1 MARAAASRLTATA
14 ASSATVSS
22 LPPSIPL
29 PPLLLHPILTPTANP
44 FTSASACYSPA
55 ILPPLPPSRGS
66 VRRRCL
72 IRVNCVGRE
81 RPITRWWCPSRN
93 FHATRSVCARD
104 YYDVLGVSKDASASD
119 VKKAYYALAK
129 KFHPDTNKDDAD
141 AEKKFQEVN
150 RAYEVLKDEDK
161 RETYDQ
167 LGPEAYERQASGG
180 GPDGFPGRHGFPDG
194 NPFSDIFT
202 DIHPSFVEVTHLS
215 LVMCSKEAKMSRFL
229 LNYHSWKL
237 SKAAEKLLLMK
248 LIHYVELAMEVV
260 FPLELC
266 LKHVKLV
273 EVPVWYIYMQRGLFT
288 LESTCSQCSGSGKIV
303 KDFCKTCKG
312 EQLVKGK
319 KSVKLDIM
327 AGIDDNDTMKVFGKG
342 GADVER
348 SKPGDLYVTIKV
360 REDPIFRREGNHVH
374 VDAVLSIAQAVL
386 GGTVSVPTLAGDVSV
401 KVRQGTQPGEKV
413 VLRGKGIKLR
423 NSPAFG
429 NQYVHFN
436 IRVPTEVTQRQRELI
451 EEFDKEECA
460 DRERIAAASG

>member
-14 ASSATVSS
+14 ASSATRVLFARHLAAVTSKS
-22 LPPSIPL
+22 WICPSTLP
-29 PPLLLHPILTPTANP
+29 NP
-44 FTSASACYSPA
+44 
-55 ILPPLPPSRGS
+55 
-66 VRRRCL
+66 
-72 IRVNCVGRE
+72 GRE

-202 DIHPSFVEVTHLS
+202 DIFGNVLKGGQDVKVS
-215 LVMCSKEAKMSRFL
+215 
-229 LNYHSWKL
+229 
-237 SKAAEKLLLMK
+237 
-248 LIHYVELAMEVV
+248 VELSFMEAVQGCRKTITY
-260 FPLELC
+260 EADTLC
-266 LKHVKLV
+266 GTCNGSG
-273 EVPVWYIYMQRGLFT
+273 VPPGTVPKTCKTCRGAGVIYMQRGLFT

>member
-1 MARAAASRLTATA
+1 MARAAASRLASAA
-14 ASSATVSS
+14 ASSATRALFARHLAAAAS
-22 LPPSIPL
+22 
-29 PPLLLHPILTPTANP
+29 TAW
-44 FTSASACYSPA
+44 A
-55 ILPPLPPSRGS
+55 
-66 VRRRCL
+66 
-72 IRVNCVGRE
+72 
-81 RPITRWWCPSRN
+81 CPSRMPN
-93 FHATRSVCARD
+93 PATRSVCARD
-104 YYDVLGVSKDASASD
+104 YYDVLGVSKDASGSD
-119 VKKAYYALAK
+119 IKKAYYALAK

-180 GPDGFPGRHGFPDG
+180 GPDGFPGGHGFPDG

-202 DIHPSFVEVTHLS
+202 DVRAIFGIFGNVLKGGQDV
-215 LVMCSKEAKMSRFL
+215 K
-229 LNYHSWKL
+229 
-237 SKAAEKLLLMK
+237 
-248 LIHYVELAMEVV
+248 MEVE

-386 GGTVSVPTLAGDVSV
+386 GGTVSVPTLTGNVSV